1 MLRTL
6 DEYTSSSRWLMFR
19 SKISLEIV
27 SGRHAKAVRNPMEV
41 SKNASA
47 DTCGGDKSRAID
59 GAKAKPP

>member
-1 MLRTL
+1 
-6 DEYTSSSRWLMFR
+6 MFR